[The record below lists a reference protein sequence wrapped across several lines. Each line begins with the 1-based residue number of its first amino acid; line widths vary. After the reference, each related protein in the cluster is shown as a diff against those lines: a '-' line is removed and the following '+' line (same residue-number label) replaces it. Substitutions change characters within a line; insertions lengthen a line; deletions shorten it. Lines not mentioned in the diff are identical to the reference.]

1 MHELESGKLLGT
13 AAVLRDALFGASR
26 SDIVI
31 RSGVPT
37 VEDYCRLRALC
48 GMGPRSDAGAA
59 IGLPNSWYGVQ
70 ALDDDRPVGMGR
82 VVGDGGCF
90 FQIVDICVLPQ
101 YQGHGLGKS
110 IMRELVRELDARA
123 PASAYV
129 SLIADGESHRLYR
142 RFGFINTAPSSI
154 GMHRVKL

>member
-1 MHELESGKLLGT
+1 MHEFESGKLLGT
-13 AAVLRDALFGASR
+13 ATVLRDALSGISR

-59 IGLPNSWYGVQ
+59 VGLPNSWYGVQ

-82 VVGDGGCF
+82 IIG
-90 FQIVDICVLPQ
+90 
-101 YQGHGLGKS
+101 
-110 IMRELVRELDARA
+110 
-123 PASAYV
+123 
-129 SLIADGESHRLYR
+129 DGESHRLYR
-142 RFGFINTAPSSI
+142 QFGFINTAPSSI
-154 GMHRVKL
+154 GMHRVTL